1 MKNAIGSGVL
11 WLAMGLSGVW
21 AQVPGIEPEPRLR
34 SQPTDTAATVEPKPS
49 HRRFVLGLD
58 TRNSFITETPVNIWG
73 GNAGFAYGPRHTLTL
88 GFYFLQPRA
97 FDLLIQRARLQAL
110 LGNASQYAGSR
121 IHYFS
126 LIYQYNIINN
136 RRFVVGFPV
145 EVGAGWAS
153 VSKRDLQTDLQTL
166 LRQDWF
172 VPGQVGL
179 YTEWKAT
186 RWLGLSTQVGYRL
199 TLARTDI
206 RQNYNGLYYTY
217 GTNIYPASWRW
228 VGGLFKR
235 KRGRL

>member
-1 MKNAIGSGVL
+1 MKNTILSWVL
-11 WLAMGLSGVW
+11 WLAVSLSAVW
-21 AQVPGIEPEPRLR
+21 AQVPGIEFQAPRLR
-34 SQPTDTAATVEPKPS
+34 SQPTDTAATVKPL

-73 GNAGFAYGPRHTLTL
+73 GNAGFAYGPQHTLML

-97 FDLLIQRARLQAL
+97 FDRLVQRARLLAL
-110 LGNASQYAGSR
+110 LGNVSQYTGSR
-121 IHYFS
+121 VYYFS
-126 LIYQYNIINN
+126 LIYQYNIVNN

-145 EVGAGWAS
+145 ELGAGWAS
-153 VSKRDLQTDLQTL
+153 VSNRNIQTDLQTL

-186 RWLGLSTQVGYRL
+186 RWLGLSTQIGYRL

-228 VGGLFKR
+228 VGGLFSR
-235 KRGRL
+235 KRSRA

>member
-1 MKNAIGSGVL
+1 MS
-11 WLAMGLSGVW
+11 MCSSW
-21 AQVPGIEPEPRLR
+21 AQVPGNG
-34 SQPTDTAATVEPKPS
+34 SQPPPLRDQEAADSAVAVKPA
-49 HRRFVLGLD
+49 HRRFVLSLD
-58 TRNSFITETPVNIWG
+58 TRNSFITATPVNIWG

-97 FDLLIQRARLQAL
+97 FDRLVQRARLQAL
-110 LGNASQYAGSR
+110 LGNVSQYTGSR
-121 IHYFS
+121 VHYVS
-126 LIYQYNIINN
+126 LLYQPNIINN

-145 EVGAGWAS
+145 ELGAGWAS
-153 VSKRDLQTDLQTL
+153 VSRRDLQTDLQTL

-172 VPGQVGL
+172 VPGQAGV

-186 RWLGLSTQVGYRL
+186 RWLGLSTQIGYRL

-206 RQNYNGLYYTY
+206 RQNYNGWYYTY

-235 KRGRL
+235 KRSRS